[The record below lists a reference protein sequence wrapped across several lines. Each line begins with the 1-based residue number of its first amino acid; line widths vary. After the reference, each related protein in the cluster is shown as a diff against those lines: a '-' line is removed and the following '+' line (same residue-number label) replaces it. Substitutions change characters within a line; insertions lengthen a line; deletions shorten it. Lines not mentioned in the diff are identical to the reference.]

1 MKYQTKLELYSKSP
15 FVSSYEN
22 VINFET
28 NEKQVRFFDNS
39 PHLTSIFKSS
49 TFDFR
54 PRSGE
59 VRIGKRFDEVEGATY
74 MRFLNNKKWYY
85 AFVFDVVYINEDTSR
100 IVYEIDMWNTF
111 QHEFKTSKNGARVEQ
126 MHLRNRINELSKL
139 PQGMSA
145 TPATLNT
152 STILTGNIQW
162 LVIVGK
168 PEFKYDPSQPNCG
181 SSNVGLPNPFNF
193 HVVPFSYYSG
203 YTVPFEYKGET
214 VEAYLVENLLKY
226 LSGKSEKS
234 EKGDGSNVVNNIVN
248 MYITTNPGFKWEWE
262 QDDKGKITKIK
273 IADNDFLKAHIERSG
288 SGSSGGN
295 SGGGGGAGVLGD
307 DKYPNDTEDHK
318 LRNLVIAIRKN
329 WPNATAA
336 GIAAIAGNFSV
347 ESSITPRRYEA
358 DFLDNTKYDVM
369 NEKGTIEACWGSW
382 GAFPGL
388 RGVSLNEAAYRG
400 SNGHYCGMGLG
411 QWTGPRGEALFNY
424 AKSHNKSLWA
434 TATQIAFAKTESK
447 GGYFGQIATS
457 NGDAGQLAFSFLANW
472 EGIINGTQGQ
482 RMAAARGYVSRVQQI
497 IQSEGV

>member
-28 NEKQVRFFDNS
+28 NEKQIRFFDNS
-39 PHLTSIFKSS
+39 PHLTSIFKSD

-59 VRIGKRFDEVEGATY
+59 VRVGKRFDEVEGATY

-126 MHLRNRINELSKL
+126 MHLRNRIEELSKL

-145 TPATLNT
+145 TPVTVST
-152 STILTGNIQW
+152 TTILGGKLQW
-162 LVIVGK
+162 LVIIAK
-168 PEFKYDPSQPNCG
+168 PEFKFDPNFPKCG
-181 SSNVGLPNPFNF
+181 SSNVGLPTPLNY

-203 YTVPFEYKGET
+203 YTIPFEYKGET
-214 VEAYLVENLLKY
+214 VESYRVNDLQTY
-226 LSGKSEKS
+226 LSGNTEKKES
-234 EKGDGSNVVNNIVN
+234 SDNSNVVNNIVN
-248 MYITTNPGFKWEWE
+248 MYVTTNPGFKFTWEE
-262 QDDKGKITKIK
+262 DGKGNITKVK
-273 IADNDFLKAHIERSG
+273 IDDNSYLKAHIERSG
-288 SGSSGGN
+288 SGSSGN
-295 SGGGGGAGVLGD
+295 KPGGSAGVLGD
-307 DKYPNDTEDHK
+307 DKYPNDTEDHR

-329 WPNATAA
+329 WPNATAS

-347 ESSITPRRYEA
+347 ESNINPRRYEA
-358 DFLDNTKYDVM
+358 DFLDNTKYDIM

-388 RGVSLNEAAYRG
+388 RGVSLNESAYRG

-411 QWTGPRGEALFNY
+411 QWTGPRGESLFNY
-424 AKSHNKSLWA
+424 AKTNNKSLWA
-434 TATQIAFAKTESK
+434 TATQISFAKTESK
-447 GGYFGQIATS
+447 GSYFGQIATS
-457 NGDAGQLAFSFLANW
+457 NGDAGQLAFNFLANW

-482 RMAAARGYVSRVQQI
+482 RMAAARSLVSRVQQI

>member
-28 NEKQVRFFDNS
+28 NEKQIRFFDSS
-39 PHLTSIFKSS
+39 PHLTSIFKSN

-126 MHLRNRINELSKL
+126 MHLRNRIDELSKL

-145 TPATLNT
+145 TPATISNNIVL
-152 STILTGNIQW
+152 GGAIQW

-168 PEFKYDPSQPNCG
+168 PEFKFDPNFPKCG
-181 SSNVGLPNPFNF
+181 SSKIGVPLPLNF
-193 HVVPFSYYSG
+193 HVVPFSYVTGNTY
-203 YTVPFEYKGET
+203 PFEYKGET
-214 VEAYLVENLLKY
+214 VESYSVNALQSY
-226 LSGKSEKS
+226 LSGSTEKK

-248 MYITTNPGFKWEWE
+248 MYVTTNPGFKFDYEL
-262 QDDKGKITKIK
+262 DAKGNVTKIK
-273 IADNDFLKAHIERSG
+273 IADYGRLYAHIEKSG
-288 SGSSGGN
+288 SGSSADKP
-295 SGGGGGAGVLGD
+295 GGGSAGVLGD
-307 DKYPNDTEDHK
+307 DKYPNDSEDHK

-336 GIAAIAGNFSV
+336 GISAIAGNFSV

-447 GGYFGQIATS
+447 GSYFGQIATS
-457 NGDAGQLAFSFLANW
+457 NGDAGQLAFNFLANW

-482 RMAAARGYVSRVQQI
+482 RMAAARSYVSRVQQI